1 MDELKKHMALLRLAE
16 LDRVYEFMTQN
27 GWEDLFDAKEDDW
40 IIKRMKQNGCLTR
53 EGVKNKFNA
62 LAAQAMIPQRL

>member
-1 MDELKKHMALLRLAE
+1 MEDLKKQMDLLRLAE
-16 LDRVYEFMTQN
+16 LDRVFEFMTQN

-53 EGVKNKFNA
+53 DGVKNKFNA
-62 LAAQAMIPQRL
+62 LAARAMISKRL